1 MEWNGRIESFVSLGN
16 FLRNFLDE
24 KGRREDPLFSGL
36 EDAIRQAGMMNPW
49 FVRESVEQALR
60 GWTVNLRK
68 EELEKWLEPYTSQL
82 RGRAPDRNV
91 AVIMAGNIP
100 LVGFHDFLS
109 VLLSGNRF
117 TGRLSSDDAELLPAL
132 ARILVHFNS
141 EWESR
146 ITFTKERLT
155 GFDAVI
161 TTGSNNSA
169 HYFNYYFS
177 KVPHIIRKNRNGIAI
192 LTGDE
197 DEQELSGLADDIFL
211 YFGFGC
217 RNVSKLYFP
226 AGYDVAPLFDAFRR
240 YSGFSTH
247 HKWMNNHDY
256 YRSVFLLNQIH
267 ALDNGFVLL
276 TENKAIASPPAVIYY
291 EYYTNLDDLMDQLSL
306 QKDEI
311 QVTVCKKEIPLSSC
325 RPGHAQAPGL
335 SDYADGIDTMQFL
348 LGFHK

>member
-1 MEWNGRIESFVSLGN
+1 MELNGRIESFISLGN
-16 FLRNFLDE
+16 FLRDFLDE
-24 KGRREDPLFSGL
+24 KGRNEDPLFS
-36 EDAIRQAGMMNPW
+36 EFDEAIRHAGILNQW
-49 FVRESVEQALR
+49 FTRESVEQTLR
-60 GWTVNLRK
+60 AWTLNLRK
-68 EELEKWLEPYTSQL
+68 EELENWLEPYACKL
-82 RGRAPDRNV
+82 KGHAPGKNV

-117 TGRLSSDDAELLPAL
+117 IGRLSSDDPELLPAVV
-132 ARILVHFNS
+132 RILVHSNS
-141 EWESR
+141 EWEGK

-161 TTGSNNSA
+161 ATGNNNSA

-177 KVPHIIRKNRNGIAI
+177 KVPHIIRKNRNAIAI
-192 LTGDE
+192 LTGNE
-197 DEQELSGLADDIFL
+197 DEQELLGLADDIFL
-211 YFGFGC
+211 YFGLGC

-226 AGYDVAPLFDAFRR
+226 SGYNVEYLFKAFLR
-240 YSGFSTH
+240 YANFSRH

-256 YRSVFLLNQIH
+256 YHSVFLLNQIS

-276 TENKAIASPPAVIYY
+276 TENKAIASPPAVLYF
-291 EYYTNLDDLMDQLSL
+291 EYYTNMEDLLEKISV

-311 QVTVCKKEIPLSSC
+311 QVAVCKKEIPVSFC
-325 RPGHAQAPGL
+325 RPGQAQSPGL

-348 LGFHK
+348 VGMNK